1 MDKQEQ
7 FEQLKKAQSKL
18 ADIANQQTGSGST
31 QGILGTKPY
40 YEPDAPCRVSL
51 TERVTSQLSRARMER
66 LKFERLYELNSLLE
80 QNPVLA
86 RILDLLED
94 VKG

>member
-1 MDKQEQ
+1 
-7 FEQLKKAQSKL
+7 
-18 ADIANQQTGSGST
+18 
-31 QGILGTKPY
+31 
-40 YEPDAPCRVSL
+40 
-51 TERVTSQLSRARMER
+51 MER